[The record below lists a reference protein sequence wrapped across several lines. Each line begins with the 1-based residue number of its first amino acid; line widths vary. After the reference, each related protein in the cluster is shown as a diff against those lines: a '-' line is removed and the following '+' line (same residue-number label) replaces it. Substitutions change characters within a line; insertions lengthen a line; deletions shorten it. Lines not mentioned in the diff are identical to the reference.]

1 MPINANADLSLL
13 KEKEAF
19 ELALTISQ
27 FPDVVQSA
35 CQAMEPSTIVQYL
48 FKLAHATSQANSTLR
63 VKGTE
68 AQVAEARML
77 LFWASKT
84 TLANG
89 LRLLSIDPLSRI

>member
-1 MPINANADLSLL
+1 MNVNADLSLL

-27 FPDVVQSA
+27 FPDVVKSA
-35 CQAMEPSTIVQYL
+35 CQALEPCIIVQYL
-48 FKLAHATSQANSTLR
+48 FKLAHVTSQANNVLR
-63 VKGTE
+63 VKGTDSKI
-68 AQVAEARML
+68 AEARML

-89 LRLLSIDPLSRI
+89 LKLVSVDPLSRI